1 MAARG
6 GKALVLAMLISFLA
20 VQGTLGLDFAACYC
34 QHNKWCMKLMP
45 PGSGTELYCLKKSI
59 RECTSLRCSKRA
71 PSVMPLADP
80 VNPVTDEGSMAVP
93 AGGADHGEF
102 HITEGSVAAAAGGAD
117 HGDFNTAEEDAAP

>member
-20 VQGTLGLDFAACYC
+20 VQGTLGSDFAACYC
-34 QHNKWCMKLMP
+34 HHNKVCTKQWPRKPVYCMK
-45 PGSGTELYCLKKSI
+45 KSL
-59 RECTSLRCSKRA
+59 EDCTGWTCSKKP
-71 PSVMPLADP
+71 PSVMPLADA
-80 VNPVTDEGSMAVP
+80 VNPDEGSMAVP

-102 HITEGSVAAAAGGAD
+102 NITEGSMAAPAGGAD